1 MKQSNFSRKKNVP
14 INCLLGSAQV
24 RISLSDYKS
33 GLSPVLANC
42 STPFCMFQQGCRLV
56 AAGSKRVRQSVLNQ
70 AAASSSIDRNSM
82 QLQGPM
88 IGVLPVQTFVPC
100 LLQSIRVFTLSCLSR
115 RGKPVRFRG
124 GKRHSI

>member
-24 RISLSDYKS
+24 RVSLSDYKS

-56 AAGSKRVRQSVLNQ
+56 AAGSKREAVCPEPSCGLQLNCKKLY
-70 AAASSSIDRNSM
+70 AASRPYDWCSPSSNLCTLLVAIY
-82 QLQGPM
+82 QGLYSFM
-88 IGVLPVQTFVPC
+88 FVMPW
-100 LLQSIRVFTLSCLSR
+100 
-115 RGKPVRFRG
+115 KPVTFRG
-124 GKRHSI
+124 GKGHSI